1 MVGKKER
8 ETLKW
13 GQLDNLRKTN
23 SLPDGIQDEALKQ
36 KFNIIK
42 EAFDDLIEVSTMTQK
57 NLETMSEDLN
67 KLATATQMTDEALSQ
82 ATSGR
87 FREYFKRIADSLGSV
102 RKRIGERTG
111 IFHNMKNRIYK
122 TK

>member
-1 MVGKKER
+1 MAGKKER